1 MRVSVGERTPEVP
14 CHVRPPGKSM
24 HLLYTVSLDNLP
36 VITQNRLV
44 KGSLYKPFT
53 IINKSYVPV
62 WRKELTGRNPWLPS
76 AEVPKSLIGQR
87 CGSCTFGQGR

>member
-62 WRKELTGRNPWLPS
+62 WRKELTGRYHTT
-76 AEVPKSLIGQR
+76 
-87 CGSCTFGQGR
+87 GST